1 MLKGEGQRGGAT
13 RHPGPFSREVSQARE
28 ADRGGEGREERPGA
42 TEKRVSPPVGERS
55 LKAWGGASERTGGEE
70 DSVATLPTIVVD
82 LMDTSFDE
90 GGVSAAGGSK
100 GKGQESQLSE
110 GEESGQEEVP
120 NPDPAVAA
128 LSNEEKEAASKE
140 RKRVYGMTYR
150 KNKKAEKELGE
161 GGEGGT
167 AKASVG
173 TSAGKKP
180 AAATLRMEKK
190 KPIPAEGEEAEFG
203 TDDETEKVGA

>member
-1 MLKGEGQRGGAT
+1 LLKGEGQRGGAT

-70 DSVATLPTIVVD
+70 ESVATLPTIVVD

-100 GKGQESQLSE
+100 GKGQESELSE

-140 RKRVYGMTYR
+140 RKRLNGVLYR
-150 KNKKAEKELGE
+150 SRKKAEKELKE

-167 AKASVG
+167 AKAYHV
-173 TSAGKKP
+173 
-180 AAATLRMEKK
+180 
-190 KPIPAEGEEAEFG
+190 AEGR
-203 TDDETEKVGA
+203 VGRPDVGSML